1 MTNSILKNDNTFM
14 NIPKFKK
21 HKQRLPPTIPFLK
34 HLLGRLSD
42 VISRIGF
49 FALFWTVCGGLAFGI
64 LLGIELF
71 IILALVIYGEVIDQN
86 SGYEDLNAEGIF
98 LRIQGLI
105 VLPSELI
112 YAVDATMHRTLKCAM
127 DGLREMLISSCLT
140 CCLCYWPSVLLST
153 WCRCRVGV
161 YYAHPGLRI
170 GASMVEW
177 IILILWALIIDN
189 TRFQYLFSAQHGLYV
204 FVISIICFF
213 IYTQYLSLF
222 PHFALPRGISVR
234 SRFGYAFNGE
244 LEELQRIKPSLPM
257 TVKHK
262 TYTVNQESYDGV
274 DIDTQ
279 EVNITTEGQFW
290 DLDYANIGGHIEL
303 NTPAVFAMANNHQHV
318 VKWLEQKEAVQH
330 KPLMKQFPPEKDKD
344 LWKTYSLYSRIKKIN
359 NSNQLDKHVA
369 IARALIDPDKR
380 YFTETNETN
389 ITKTN

>member
-105 VLPSELI
+105 ILPSELI

-244 LEELQRIKPSLPM
+244 LEELQRIKPRLPM
-257 TVKHK
+257 TVRQNM
-262 TYTVNQESYDGV
+262 YTVNSNGYVKTDK
-274 DIDTQ
+274 Q

-290 DLDYANIGGHIEL
+290 DLNYENAVDHIDL
-303 NTPAVFAMANNHQHV
+303 CTPAVFAMANNHQHI
-318 VKWLEQKEAVQH
+318 VKWLEQKKAVKH
-330 KPLMKQFPPEKDKD
+330 KLLMKQFPPEKDKD
-344 LWKTYSLYSRIKKIN
+344 VWDTGHWTINTIYARIKKIN

-369 IARALIDPDKR
+369 IARALIDLDGD
-380 YFTETNETN
+380 YFGQLTP
-389 ITKTN
+389 